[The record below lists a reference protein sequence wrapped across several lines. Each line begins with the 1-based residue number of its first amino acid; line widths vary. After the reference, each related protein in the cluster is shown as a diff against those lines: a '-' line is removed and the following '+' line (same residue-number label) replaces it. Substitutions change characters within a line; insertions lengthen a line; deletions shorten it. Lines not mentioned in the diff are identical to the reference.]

1 MLDIK
6 MKQKNPIITP
16 ETPLEVINFAT
27 TGQGIA
33 TNSDGKKIFLW
44 NALPGEKV
52 TEYQIL
58 KQKSHLTE
66 AIALKIENPN
76 PHRVLPHDKHFLSNS
91 PWQIL
96 DINYENSVKKHIIE
110 ELFSKLKTPEIT
122 FEASD
127 NEYFYRNKMEYSL
140 YYDHETT
147 KIHPAIHRRGSHH
160 KIPILTS
167 SLENPAIYR
176 RAMEIIDELNLRQED
191 SRKYQSLLLRCN
203 RQGEVSGGLYE
214 NYQPHPT
221 FENLT
226 DEILGQK
233 FSYSPNGFFQINLPE
248 YEKVLRKIKD
258 FIKDQNKV
266 VDLYSGVGTIGLT
279 VAGDKNLT
287 LVEVDKF
294 AHGELLNNIETV
306 KSSNGNSNITGI
318 LAKSE
323 TIYDHITHDS
333 TVIVDPPRSGCDS
346 TLIDTINQKLP
357 EKLVYL
363 SCNPITQVRDLE
375 RLTQN
380 YQITDITGYN
390 FFPRTPHV
398 ECLTLLER
406 TN

>member
-1 MLDIK
+1 

-16 ETPLEVINFAT
+16 ENPLEVINFAT

-66 AIALKIENPN
+66 AVALKFENPN
-76 PHRVLPHDKHFLSNS
+76 PHRVLPRDEHFLSNS

-96 DINYENSVKKHIIE
+96 DINYENSVKKQIIE

-176 RAMEIIDELNLRQED
+176 RAMEIINELNSRQED

-214 NYQPHPT
+214 NCQPHPT
-221 FENLT
+221 FKNLT

-279 VAGDKNLT
+279 VASDKNLT
-287 LVEVDKF
+287 LVEIDKF

-306 KSSNGNSNITGI
+306 KSSTGNSNITGI

-333 TVIVDPPRSGCDS
+333 TVIVDPPRSGCDT
-346 TLIDTINQKLP
+346 TLIETIKQKLP

-363 SCNPITQVRDLE
+363 SCNPITQVRDLDS
-375 RLTQN
+375 LLN
-380 YQITDITGYN
+380 YYEIKNVTGYN
-390 FFPRTPHV
+390 FFPHTPHI
-398 ECLTLLER
+398 ECLVLLER
-406 TN
+406 K

>member
-16 ETPLEVINFAT
+16 ETPLEIINFAT

-76 PHRVLPHDKHFLSNS
+76 PHRVLPHDEHYLSNS

-96 DINYENSVKKHIIE
+96 DINYENSVKKQIIE
-110 ELFSKLKTPEIT
+110 ELFSKLKAPKIA

-140 YYDHETT
+140 YYDHETA

-167 SLENPAIYR
+167 SLENPAIYQ
-176 RAMEIIDELNLRQED
+176 RAMEIIEELNTKQKD

-214 NYQPHPT
+214 NYQPHPV
-221 FENLT
+221 FKNLT
-226 DEILGQK
+226 DKILEYK

-258 FIKDQNKV
+258 FIKDQKKV
-266 VDLYSGVGTIGLT
+266 IDLYSGVGTIGLT

-294 AHGELLNNIETV
+294 AHGELLNNIESV
-306 KSSNGNSNITGI
+306 KSSTGNSKITGI
-318 LAKSE
+318 LARSE
-323 TIYDHITHDS
+323 DIYDHIEHNS
-333 TVIVDPPRSGCDS
+333 AIIVDPPRSGCDT
-346 TLIDTINQKLP
+346 TLIETIKQKLP

-363 SCNPITQVRDLE
+363 SCNPITQVRDLDS
-375 RLTQN
+375 LLN
-380 YQITDITGYN
+380 YYEIKNVTGYN
-390 FFPRTPHV
+390 FFPHTPHI
-398 ECLTLLER
+398 ECLVLLER
-406 TN
+406 K

>member
-1 MLDIK
+1 M
-6 MKQKNPIITP
+6 
-16 ETPLEVINFAT
+16 ERSA
-27 TGQGIA
+27 GR
-33 TNSDGKKIFLW
+33 
-44 NALPGEKV
+44 KV

-66 AIALKIENPN
+66 AVALKIKNPN
-76 PHRVLPHDKHFLSNS
+76 PHRVLPRDEHYLSNS

-96 DINYENSVKKHIIE
+96 DIDYENSVKKHIIE
-110 ELFSKLKTPEIT
+110 ELFSKLETPEIA

-140 YYDHETT
+140 YYDHETA
-147 KIHPAIHRRGSHH
+147 KIHPAIHRRGSHR

-167 SLENPAIYR
+167 SLENPAIYQ
-176 RAMEIIDELNLRQED
+176 RAMEIIEELNTKQED

-214 NYQPHPT
+214 NYQPHPI

-226 DEILGQK
+226 DKILGYE

-294 AHGELLNNIETV
+294 AHGELLNNIESI
-306 KSSNGNSNITGI
+306 KSSTGNSEITGI

-323 TIYDHITHDS
+323 DIYDHIEHNS

-346 TLIDTINQKLP
+346 KLIDTINQKLP
-357 EKLVYL
+357 KKLVYL

-380 YQITDITGYN
+380 YQITDVTGYN
-390 FFPRTPHV
+390 FFPHTTH
-398 ECLTLLER
+398 
-406 TN
+406 

>member
-44 NALPGEKV
+44 NALPGETV

-66 AIALKIENPN
+66 AVALKIESPN
-76 PHRVLPHDKHFLSNS
+76 PHRVLPRDEHYLSNS

-96 DINYENSVKKHIIE
+96 DINYENSVKKQIIE

-140 YYDHETT
+140 YYDHETV
-147 KIHPAIHRRGSHH
+147 KIYPAIHRRGSHH

-167 SLENPAIYR
+167 SLENPAIYQ
-176 RAMEIIDELNLRQED
+176 RAMEIIEDLNTKQED

-221 FENLT
+221 FKNLT
-226 DEILGQK
+226 DKILDYE

-248 YEKVLRKIKD
+248 YEKVLRKIKN

-294 AHGELLNNIETV
+294 AHSELLNNIKTV
-306 KSSNGNSNITGI
+306 KSSTGNSNITGI

-333 TVIVDPPRSGCDS
+333 TVIVDPPRSGCD
-346 TLIDTINQKLP
+346 TILIETIKQKLP

-363 SCNPITQVRDLE
+363 SCNPITEVRDLE
-375 RLTQN
+375 GLLD
-380 YQITDITGYN
+380 YYEIKSITGYN
-390 FFPRTPHV
+390 FFPHTPHI
-398 ECLTLLER
+398 ECLVLLER
-406 TN
+406 K

>member
-1 MLDIK
+1 
-6 MKQKNPIITP
+6 
-16 ETPLEVINFAT
+16 
-27 TGQGIA
+27 
-33 TNSDGKKIFLW
+33 
-44 NALPGEKV
+44 
-52 TEYQIL
+52 
-58 KQKSHLTE
+58 
-66 AIALKIENPN
+66 
-76 PHRVLPHDKHFLSNS
+76 
-91 PWQIL
+91 
-96 DINYENSVKKHIIE
+96 
-110 ELFSKLKTPEIT
+110 
-122 FEASD
+122 
-127 NEYFYRNKMEYSL
+127 MEYSL
-140 YYDHETT
+140 YYDHETV

-167 SLENPAIYR
+167 SLENPAIYQ
-176 RAMEIIDELNLRQED
+176 RAMEIIEELNTKQED

-203 RQGEVSGGLYE
+203 RQGEVSGGFYE
-214 NYQPHPT
+214 NYQPHPV

-226 DEILGQK
+226 DKILGYE

-279 VAGDKNLT
+279 IAGDKNLT

-294 AHGELLNNIETV
+294 AHGELLNNIESV
-306 KSSNGNSNITGI
+306 KSSTGNSEITGI

-323 TIYDHITHDS
+323 DIYDHIEHDS

-346 TLIDTINQKLP
+346 KLIDTINQKLP

-380 YQITDITGYN
+380 YQITDVTGYN
-390 FFPRTPHV
+390 FFPHTPHI
-398 ECLTLLER
+398 ECLVLLER
-406 TN
+406 K

>member
-16 ETPLEVINFAT
+16 ETPLEIINFAT

-66 AIALKIENPN
+66 AVALKFENPN
-76 PHRVLPHDKHFLSNS
+76 PHRVLPRDEHFLSNS

-96 DINYENSVKKHIIE
+96 DINYENSVKKQIIE

-176 RAMEIIDELNLRQED
+176 RAMEIINELNSRQED
-191 SRKYQSLLLRCN
+191 SRKYQSLILRCN

-214 NYQPHPT
+214 NCQPHPT
-221 FENLT
+221 FKNLT
-226 DEILGQK
+226 DKILDYE

-279 VAGDKNLT
+279 VASDKNLT

-294 AHGELLNNIETV
+294 AHGELLNNIETI
-306 KSSNGNSNITGI
+306 KSSTGNLNITGI

-323 TIYDHITHDS
+323 TIYNHITHDS
-333 TVIVDPPRSGCDS
+333 TVIVDPPRSGCDT
-346 TLIDTINQKLP
+346 TLIETIKQKLP

-363 SCNPITQVRDLE
+363 SCNPITQVRDLDS
-375 RLTQN
+375 LLN
-380 YQITDITGYN
+380 YYEIKNVTGYN
-390 FFPRTPHV
+390 FFPHTPHI
-398 ECLTLLER
+398 ECLVLLER
-406 TN
+406 K